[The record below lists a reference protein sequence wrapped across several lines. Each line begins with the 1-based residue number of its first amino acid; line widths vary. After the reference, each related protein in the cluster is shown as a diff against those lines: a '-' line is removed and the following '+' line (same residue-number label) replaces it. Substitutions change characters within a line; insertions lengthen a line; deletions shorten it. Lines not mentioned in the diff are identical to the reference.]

1 MARLLQAITAYGPK
15 LDLNQTAQLN
25 QVVDWMS
32 SRTGLNKS
40 EVMMVMQELNEAIS
54 FFNGQGTPVKLPD
67 IGTFSPGIKADGT
80 FKINFRTDNALKNHI
95 NTPGAYTGRM
105 SNKGNIG
112 LTNEEYK
119 ALWDADNPSDPLEI

>member
-1 MARLLQAITAYGPK
+1 
-15 LDLNQTAQLN
+15 
-25 QVVDWMS
+25 MS

-40 EVMMVMQELNEAIS
+40 EVMMVIQELNEAIS

-67 IGTFSPGIKADGT
+67 IGTFSPSIKTDGT

-105 SNKGNIG
+105 NNKGNIG

-119 ALWDADNPSDPLEI
+119 ALWDADHPGDPLEI